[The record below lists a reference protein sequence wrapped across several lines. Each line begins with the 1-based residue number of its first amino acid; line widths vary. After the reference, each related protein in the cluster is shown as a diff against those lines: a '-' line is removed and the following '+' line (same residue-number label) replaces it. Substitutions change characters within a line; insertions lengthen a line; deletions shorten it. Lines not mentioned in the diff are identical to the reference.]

1 MNKLKAV
8 FIAICVLLLYYII
21 RPVSCFLSALLESRL
36 MSFSFFKEVFLIKW
50 EDSYEDVDLLWKYVK
65 ELWNET

>member
-36 MSFSFFKEVFLIKW
+36 MSFSFFKEVFLLRW
-50 EDSYEDVDLLWKYVK
+50 EEVGNFDVDISYVK

>member
-8 FIAICVLLLYYII
+8 SQLYFVVFLYYII
-21 RPVSCFLSALLESRL
+21 RPISCFLSALLESRL
-36 MSFSFFKEVFLIKW
+36 MSFSFFKEVFLLRW
-50 EDSYEDVDLLWKYVK
+50 EEVGNFDVDIAYVK